1 MSLTREE
8 ALNIL
13 TTDTELLSALVENAY
28 KLRTKYKGN
37 RVSIQLL
44 TNVRSGNCTQNC
56 AYCAQSRDSEAPIEK
71 YRYVEDKK
79 LYGDNDLVDEMHLA
93 RHCIGL
99 SGIRFADDDIEKLAE
114 RIRKMKKND
123 TQICCSIGFLT
134 EKQALILKEAGL
146 NRINHNLNSSRRFY
160 PSICT
165 THTYQERIDNLYRRA
180 LEWDAAHPVQQLNKA
195 TSKQITAL
203 GTQMNNAI
211 LNMTTA
217 MMGQTQVVQSGQQT
231 QSNSS
236 NMMLI
241 VIVAVVLIIM
251 LIK

>member
-1 MSLTREE
+1 MNRQTALEILNANADSLPNLIEQ
-8 ALNIL
+8 
-13 TTDTELLSALVENAY
+13 AY
-28 KLRTKYKGN
+28 QLRTKYKGN

-123 TQICCSIGFLT
+123 TQICKG
-134 EKQALILKEAGL
+134 A
-146 NRINHNLNSSRRFY
+146 SSF
-160 PSICT
+160 
-165 THTYQERIDNLYRRA
+165 
-180 LEWDAAHPVQQLNKA
+180 K
-195 TSKQITAL
+195 ITAFSL
-203 GTQMNNAI
+203 GLRFSRMSRLPLRRLKKSRA
-211 LNMTTA
+211 A
-217 MMGQTQVVQSGQQT
+217 MR
-231 QSNSS
+231 N
-236 NMMLI
+236 I
-241 VIVAVVLIIM
+241 WP
-251 LIK
+251 

>member
-1 MSLTREE
+1 MINRQT
-8 ALNIL
+8 ALDIL
-13 TTDTELLSALVENAY
+13 NANADSIPNLIEQAY
-28 KLRTKYKGN
+28 QLRTKYKGN

-56 AYCAQSRDSEAPIEK
+56 AYCAQSRDSAAPIEK

-134 EKQALILKEAGL
+134 EKQAFLPEHLHHAHL
-146 NRINHNLNSSRRFY
+146 PRTNRQ
-160 PSICT
+160 P
-165 THTYQERIDNLYRRA
+165 E
-180 LEWDAAHPVQQLNKA
+180 
-195 TSKQITAL
+195 
-203 GTQMNNAI
+203 NAEGPR
-211 LNMTTA
+211 L
-217 MMGQTQVVQSGQQT
+217 
-231 QSNSS
+231 
-236 NMMLI
+236 
-241 VIVAVVLIIM
+241 
-251 LIK
+251 